1 MVDYLYDGTFEG
13 FLTCVYHHYATEKA
27 SGIYPTESY
36 QPNMLVES
44 KVVQSDEVLAQRV
57 YTGIGHKISAFDL
70 ERVYKVFLSTCA
82 EKENILLHY
91 LQLGFKM
98 GGDISRLH
106 GNPIVF
112 DVQKVDRQVA
122 FEVHRYKGLI
132 RFTVLANGVMYSPI
146 EPDHDVLELLADH
159 FTVRFRDDPFIIHDK
174 TRNKAMIASVGQ
186 WYICEFTE
194 SVLLDKAK
202 EELDYQR
209 LWRNYFDTIA
219 IKERTNPKCQKNF
232 MPVRYWKHLTE
243 MAPDF
248 SEHPQT

>member
-1 MVDYLYDGTFEG
+1 MVDYIYDGTFEG

-27 SGIYPTESY
+27 NGIFPKESY
-36 QPNMLVES
+36 QPNLLVES
-44 KVVQSDEVLAQRV
+44 KEVQSDETLANRV

-70 ERVYKVFLSTCA
+70 ERIYKVFLSSSPD
-82 EKENILLHY
+82 KENILLRY

-106 GNPIVF
+106 GNSVVF
-112 DVQKVDRQVA
+112 DVQKIDRQVA
-122 FEVHRYKGLI
+122 FETHRYKGLI

-146 EPDHDVLELLADH
+146 EPDHDVLELLAEH
-159 FTVRFRDDPFIIHDK
+159 FTIRFREDPFIIHDK
-174 TRNKAMIASVGQ
+174 KRGKAMIAAGGQ

-194 SVLLDKAK
+194 SIMPDRAK
-202 EELDYQR
+202 DELDYQR

-219 IKERTNPKCQKNF
+219 IKERTNLKCQKNF

-248 SEHPQT
+248 SDRP

>member
-13 FLTCVYHHYATEKA
+13 FLTCVYHHYATEPA
-27 SGIYPTESY
+27 SGIFHKDTYQPSLLTES
-36 QPNMLVES
+36 
-44 KVVQSDEVLAQRV
+44 KEVLSEEAFANRV
-57 YTGIGHKISAFDL
+57 YRGIKKNISSFDL
-70 ERVYKVFLSTCA
+70 ERIYKVFLSSSP
-82 EKENILLHY
+82 EKENLLLRY
-91 LQLGFKM
+91 LQLGFQM
-98 GGDISRLH
+98 GGEISRLH

-112 DVQKVDRQVA
+112 DVQKVDRQVG

-132 RFTVLANGVMYSPI
+132 RFTVLANGVMYSDV

-174 TRNKAMIASVGQ
+174 KRNKAMIAAGGQ
-186 WYICEFTE
+186 WYICEFNET
-194 SVLLDKAK
+194 SLPNQAK

-219 IKERTNPKCQKNF
+219 IKERTNKKCQKNF

-243 MAPDF
+243 MLPDL
-248 SEHPQT
+248 SERP

>member
-13 FLTCVYHHYATEKA
+13 FLTCIYHHYSSEKA
-27 SGIYPTESY
+27 NGIFPKESY
-36 QPNMLVES
+36 QPNLLVEC
-44 KVVQSDEVLAQRV
+44 KDIQSEEALANRV
-57 YTGIGHKISAFDL
+57 YTGIAHKISAFDL
-70 ERVYKVFLSTCA
+70 ERVYKVFLSSYPD
-82 EKENILLHY
+82 KENMLLRY

-98 GGDISRLH
+98 GGDINKLH
-106 GNPIVF
+106 GNPVVF

-122 FEVHRYKGLI
+122 FEVHRYKGLL
-132 RFTVLANGVMYSPI
+132 RFTVLANGVMYSSI

-174 TRNKAMIASVGQ
+174 KRGKAMIAAGGQ
-186 WYICEFTE
+186 WYICEFME
-194 SVLLDKAK
+194 SILPDKAK
-202 EELDYQR
+202 EEMDYQR

-219 IKERTNPKCQKNF
+219 IKERTNKKCQKNF

-248 SEHPQT
+248 SKSP